1 MKKETWVLVANGS
14 LAKIFKME
22 KNSILTEV
30 TEIAHPESR
39 QQEQDLVSS
48 RPGRTFGSMG
58 GGTIRHAYERPHT
71 QKNTELHIFAKSL
84 ADFLDA
90 ARNKG
95 DFARLYIAANPQF
108 LGILR
113 QSLSSNTHQLIA
125 GEVDKDMTHL
135 SSAEI
140 LAHIHK

>member
-1 MKKETWVLVANGS
+1 MKKDTWILVANGS
-14 LAKIFKME
+14 LAKIFKIE

-30 TEIAHPESR
+30 AEIQHPESR
-39 QQEQDLVSS
+39 QKEIDLVSS
-48 RPGRTFGSMG
+48 KPGRTFGSMG
-58 GGTIRHAYERPHT
+58 TGVRHAYERPHT

-84 ADFLDA
+84 SDYLEA
-90 ARNKG
+90 ARTKG
-95 DFARLYIAANPQF
+95 DFAKLYISANPQF

-113 QSLSSNTHQLIA
+113 QTLSSNTHQLIA

-135 SSAEI
+135 TSAEI